1 MPITVTD
8 FSGSSTVRV
17 LHVDDDPATL
27 DLVGRYL
34 ERVDENLVVAR
45 EPDAEA
51 ALERLPEGSF
61 DCILSDYDMPGI
73 DGLSFLARVRARG
86 PSVPFLLYTGKG
98 SEEIAA
104 DAVSQ
109 GVDDY
114 LRKDSGEG
122 HYTLLANRIRRET
135 ERYRVKAERE
145 QRLAAMDV
153 AREGICILDTD
164 GRFSYVNAAYCD
176 LYGYDREDLL
186 GEPWQRVHPDP
197 EADRL
202 AAEVLPLVDEAGE
215 WSGHGTGLRADGAE
229 FQESKSIA
237 SLPGGGLVIVVF
249 ELGEGPEDPVAEP
262 VERAVDTLDRA
273 LDSDRVDG
281 EAAALAERTRD
292 RLAEE

>member
-1 MPITVTD
+1 VTE
-8 FSGSSTVRV
+8 SSSDVAVRV

-27 DLVGRYL
+27 DLVSQYL
-34 ERVDENLVVAR
+34 ERVDGGLSVVG
-45 EPDAEA
+45 ETDAEA

-61 DCILSDYDMPGI
+61 DCILSDYDMPGM
-73 DGLSFLARVRARG
+73 DGLSFLARVRAG
-86 PSVPFLLYTGKG
+86 EQSVPFLLYTGKG

-135 ERYRVKAERE
+135 ERYRVEAERE
-145 QRLAAMDV
+145 ERLAAMDI
-153 AREGICILDTD
+153 AREGICTLDAD
-164 GRFSYVNAAYCD
+164 GRFSYANAAYCE
-176 LYGYDREDLL
+176 LYGYDREELL
-186 GEPWQRVHPDP
+186 GESWQQVHPDP

-202 AAEVLPLVDEAGE
+202 AAEVLPVVDEAGE
-215 WSGHGTGLRADGAE
+215 WSGRGTGLRADGTE
-229 FQESKSIA
+229 FRESKSIA
-237 SLPGGGLVIVVF
+237 SLPGGGLVVVVF
-249 ELGEGPEDPVAEP
+249 ELGAGLEAPVREPVAR
-262 VERAVDTLDRA
+262 VVGALDRA

-281 EAAALAERTRD
+281 EAAVLVERTRD